1 MSFMKNK
8 HVISVEGSLIIED
21 ENLLNNFSLRVN
33 KGTWTTI
40 LGQSGVG
47 KSTLLK
53 LIAGLEI
60 PGKFNGN
67 VNINN
72 INKRTFSWMSQDD
85 LLLPWM
91 NIIRNVCLG
100 QILRNEKLDY
110 RKAEKLLQ
118 KVKLKNL
125 STQLPETLSE
135 GMRQRVALARTL
147 MEETEIVLMDEP
159 FSSLDYVTRSY
170 IQSLSRELLK
180 NKTVI
185 MVTHDPT
192 EALILSN
199 NLLLIENKR
208 LTELKLPNSEP
219 IRSINQ
225 NNFSKYY
232 EKTIKK
238 LQQAHI
244 ES

>member
-1 MSFMKNK
+1 MKNN
-8 HVISVEGSLIIED
+8 HLISVEGSLSIKD
-21 ENLLNNFSLRVN
+21 KNLLNNFLLRIN

-53 LIAGLEI
+53 LIAGLDI
-60 PGKFNGN
+60 PGKFKGN
-67 VNINN
+67 VNIKN
-72 INKRTFSWMSQDD
+72 INKRTFSWMAQDD

-100 QILRNEKLDY
+100 QILRNEELDY
-110 RKAEKLLQ
+110 LKAEKLLQ
-118 KVKLKNL
+118 KVDLKNF
-125 STQLPETLSE
+125 STQLPATLSV

-159 FSSLDYVTRSY
+159 FSSLDYTTRSY
-170 IQSLSRELLK
+170 IQNLSKKLLK
-180 NKTVI
+180 DKTVI

-199 NLLLIENKR
+199 RLLLIENKK
-208 LTELKLPNSEP
+208 LTELKLPNSNP

-225 NNFSKYY
+225 NDFSKFY

-238 LQQAHI
+238 LEQAHTAP
-244 ES
+244 

>member
-1 MSFMKNK
+1 MKNN
-8 HVISVEGSLIIED
+8 HLISVEGSLSIKD
-21 ENLLNNFSLRVN
+21 KNLLNNFLLQIN
-33 KGTWTTI
+33 KGTWTTV

-53 LIAGLEI
+53 LIAGLDI
-60 PGKFNGN
+60 PGKFKGN
-67 VNINN
+67 VNIKN
-72 INKRTFSWMSQDD
+72 INKRTFSWMAQDD

-110 RKAEKLLQ
+110 LKAEKLLQ
-118 KVKLKNL
+118 KVDLKNF
-125 STQLPETLSE
+125 STQLPATLSV

-159 FSSLDYVTRSY
+159 FSSLDYTTRSY
-170 IQSLSRELLK
+170 IQNLSKKLLK
-180 NKTVI
+180 DKTVI

-199 NLLLIENKR
+199 RLLLIENKK
-208 LTELKLPNSEP
+208 LTELKLPNSNP

-225 NNFSKYY
+225 NDFSMFY

-238 LQQAHI
+238 LQQAHTA
-244 ES
+244 S

>member
-1 MSFMKNK
+1 MKNN
-8 HVISVEGSLIIED
+8 HLISVEGSLSIKD
-21 ENLLNNFSLRVN
+21 KNLLNNFLLRIN

-53 LIAGLEI
+53 LIAGLDI
-60 PGKFNGN
+60 PGKFKG
-67 VNINN
+67 NINIKN
-72 INKRTFSWMSQDD
+72 INKRTFSWMAQDD

-100 QILRNEKLDY
+100 QILRNEELDY
-110 RKAEKLLQ
+110 LKAEKLLQ
-118 KVKLKNL
+118 KVDLKNF
-125 STQLPETLSE
+125 STQLPATLSV

-159 FSSLDYVTRSY
+159 FSSLDYTTRSY
-170 IQSLSRELLK
+170 IQNLSKKLLK
-180 NKTVI
+180 DKTVI

-199 NLLLIENKR
+199 RLLLIENKK
-208 LTELKLPNSEP
+208 LTELKLPNSNP

-225 NNFSKYY
+225 NDFSKFY

-238 LQQAHI
+238 LQQAYTA
-244 ES
+244 S

>member
-1 MSFMKNK
+1 MKNN
-8 HVISVEGSLIIED
+8 HLISVEGSLSIKD
-21 ENLLNNFSLRVN
+21 KNLLNNFLLRIN

-53 LIAGLEI
+53 LIAGLDI
-60 PGKFNGN
+60 PGKFKG
-67 VNINN
+67 NINIKN
-72 INKRTFSWMSQDD
+72 INKRTFSWMAQDD

-100 QILRNEKLDY
+100 QILRNEELDY
-110 RKAEKLLQ
+110 LKAEKLLQ
-118 KVKLKNL
+118 KVDLKNF
-125 STQLPETLSE
+125 STQLPATLSV

-159 FSSLDYVTRSY
+159 FSSLDYTTRSF
-170 IQSLSRELLK
+170 IQNLSKKLLK
-180 NKTVI
+180 DKTVI

-199 NLLLIENKR
+199 RLLLIENKK
-208 LTELKLPNSEP
+208 LTELKLPNSNP

-225 NNFSKYY
+225 NDFSKFY

-238 LQQAHI
+238 LQQAYTA
-244 ES
+244 S

>member
-1 MSFMKNK
+1 MKNN
-8 HVISVEGSLIIED
+8 HLISVEGSLSIKD
-21 ENLLNNFSLRVN
+21 KNLLNNFLLRIN

-53 LIAGLEI
+53 LIAGLDI
-60 PGKFNGN
+60 PGKFKGN
-67 VNINN
+67 VNIKN
-72 INKRTFSWMSQDD
+72 INKRTFSWMAQDD

-100 QILRNEKLDY
+100 QILRNEELDY
-110 RKAEKLLQ
+110 LKAEKLLQ
-118 KVKLKNL
+118 KVDLKNF
-125 STQLPETLSE
+125 STQLPATLSV

-159 FSSLDYVTRSY
+159 FSSLDYTTRSY
-170 IQSLSRELLK
+170 IQNLSKKLLK
-180 NKTVI
+180 DKTVI

-199 NLLLIENKR
+199 RLLLIENKK
-208 LTELKLPNSEP
+208 LTELKLPNSNP

-225 NNFSKYY
+225 NDFSKFY

-238 LQQAHI
+238 LQQAYTA
-244 ES
+244 S

>member
-1 MSFMKNK
+1 MKNN
-8 HVISVEGSLIIED
+8 HLISVEGSLSIKD
-21 ENLLNNFSLRVN
+21 KNLLNNFLLRIN

-53 LIAGLEI
+53 LIAGLDI
-60 PGKFNGN
+60 PGKFKGN
-67 VNINN
+67 VNIKN
-72 INKRTFSWMSQDD
+72 INKRTFSWMAQDD

-110 RKAEKLLQ
+110 LKAEKLLQ
-118 KVKLKNL
+118 KVELKNF
-125 STQLPETLSE
+125 STRLPETLSV

-159 FSSLDYVTRSY
+159 FSSLDYTTRSY
-170 IQSLSRELLK
+170 IQSLSRKLLK
-180 NKTVI
+180 DKTVI

-199 NLLLIENKR
+199 RLLLIENKK
-208 LTELKLPNSEP
+208 LTELKLPNSNP

-225 NNFSKYY
+225 NDFSKFY

-238 LQQAHI
+238 LQQAYTA
-244 ES
+244 S

>member
-1 MSFMKNK
+1 MKNN
-8 HVISVEGSLIIED
+8 HLISVEGSLSIKD
-21 ENLLNNFSLRVN
+21 KNLLNNFLLRIN

-53 LIAGLEI
+53 LIAGLDI
-60 PGKFNGN
+60 PGKFKG
-67 VNINN
+67 NINIKN
-72 INKRTFSWMSQDD
+72 INKRTFSWMAQDD

-100 QILRNEKLDY
+100 QILRNEELDY
-110 RKAEKLLQ
+110 LIAEKLLQ
-118 KVKLKNL
+118 KVDLKNF
-125 STQLPETLSE
+125 STHLPATLSV

-159 FSSLDYVTRSY
+159 FSSLDYTTRSY
-170 IQSLSRELLK
+170 IQNLSKKLLK
-180 NKTVI
+180 DKTVI

-199 NLLLIENKR
+199 RLLLIENKHIA
-208 LTELKLPNSEP
+208 LS
-219 IRSINQ
+219 
-225 NNFSKYY
+225 NFSN
-232 EKTIKK
+232 
-238 LQQAHI
+238 
-244 ES
+244 

>member
-1 MSFMKNK
+1 MKNK
-8 HVISVEGSLIIED
+8 HLISVEGSLSIND
-21 ENLLNNFSLRVN
+21 TNLLNNFLLRIN

-53 LIAGLEI
+53 LIAGLTI
-60 PGKFNGN
+60 PGKFKGDI
-67 VNINN
+67 NIKN
-72 INKRTFSWMSQDD
+72 INKRTFSWMAQDD

-110 RKAEKLLQ
+110 PKAEKLLQ
-118 KVKLKNL
+118 KVELKNF
-125 STQLPETLSE
+125 STRMPETLSV

-159 FSSLDYVTRSY
+159 FSSLDYTTRSY
-170 IQSLSRELLK
+170 IQSLSRKLLK
-180 NKTVI
+180 DKTVI

-192 EALILSN
+192 EALLLSHR
-199 NLLLIENKR
+199 LLLIENKK
-208 LTELKLPNSEP
+208 LTELKLPNSNP

-225 NNFSKYY
+225 NDFSKFY

-238 LQQAHI
+238 LQQAHTAP
-244 ES
+244 